1 MKHLRKIF
9 ENNEEDKAYIEECF
23 FDISENPNFEVDD
36 LLDVDAPESISYLM
50 VIYKLHIELGKNL
63 SLPKPVTS
71 NLYIGMVE
79 TNLEFL
85 KLKNEKL
92 SELYSDIEV
101 AINRIKDRFDYK
113 CGVKIES
120 NRREEIDITIV
131 ISKK

>member
-1 MKHLRKIF
+1 
-9 ENNEEDKAYIEECF
+9 
-23 FDISENPNFEVDD
+23 
-36 LLDVDAPESISYLM
+36 M